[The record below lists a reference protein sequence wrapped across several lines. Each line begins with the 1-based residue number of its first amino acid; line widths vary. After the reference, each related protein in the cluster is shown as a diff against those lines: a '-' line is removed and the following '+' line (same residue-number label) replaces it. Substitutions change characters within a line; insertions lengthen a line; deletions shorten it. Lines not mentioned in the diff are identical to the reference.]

1 MKIETVDLEDVI
13 NLDLDDI
20 EDGFE
25 KEFVNEF
32 CLIDTV
38 VDLQKL
44 PVLTNKKIKKA
55 SDAVFF
61 IENLLRKFTHEVTF
75 AIMLDARLSPI
86 ACACVGIGTSTICP
100 VSMSKIAQLA
110 LLTNCT
116 GIILVHNHPDI
127 TTPHLSDMDYR
138 CACAVSSTLRCFDG
152 MCLYDFVIV
161 SHSTESHYS
170 MLEDFSLS
178 NNPCRRKPNT

>member
-1 MKIETVDLEDVI
+1 MKIQTVDLEDVV
-13 NLDLDDI
+13 NLDLE
-20 EDGFE
+20 EDFE
-25 KEFVNEF
+25 NDFINEF
-32 CLIDTV
+32 CFVDTI

-44 PVLTNKKIKKA
+44 PSLPRTKIKKA

-61 IENLLRKFTHEVTF
+61 IENILRKLTHEVTF
-75 AIMLDARLSPI
+75 AIFLDARLTPLSY
-86 ACACVGIGTSTICP
+86 ACVGVGTSTICP

-127 TTPHLSDMDYR
+127 TAPHLSDMDYR

-161 SHSTESHYS
+161 SHDTSGHYS

-178 NNPCRRKPNT
+178 NNPCRRKPNMN